1 MTTMSFG
8 IVTHVYVILHIVSM
22 FLIVQFV
29 SIMINV
35 NNIMK
40 RLNHLI
46 LILWFVNYSIDT
58 GSFILDAIDVY
69 SDREIIFVII
79 CDRTMLP
86 TFVRLYSKC
95 PKWSHRI
102 CMDPIPDS
110 VIRKLKARLES
121 PVLLCLNKALL
132 SEHIYVSAIS
142 NEDRPTIQVEH
153 LDFQK
158 VLYPD

>member
-1 MTTMSFG
+1 
-8 IVTHVYVILHIVSM
+8 
-22 FLIVQFV
+22 
-29 SIMINV
+29 
-35 NNIMK
+35 
-40 RLNHLI
+40 
-46 LILWFVNYSIDT
+46 
-58 GSFILDAIDVY
+58 
-69 SDREIIFVII
+69 
-79 CDRTMLP
+79 
-86 TFVRLYSKC
+86 
-95 PKWSHRI
+95 
-102 CMDPIPDS
+102 MDPIPDS